1 MANWLFLGLA
11 AVAGVSM
18 AIQGSINGALGKIVG
33 VLEGNFLVHA
43 IGLAVIAA
51 LVFVFGLGRGDLS
64 RIADAPWYLY
74 LGGVI
79 NVGIIFGVMLAIGKV
94 GAGNAT
100 TAIIIGQLTMAM
112 IVDWLG
118 LFGLAQTDFTWTR
131 GIGLVLMG
139 IAAKL
144 LLV

>member
-79 NVGIIFGVMLAIGKV
+79 NVGIIFG
-94 GAGNAT
+94 
-100 TAIIIGQLTMAM
+100 
-112 IVDWLG
+112 
-118 LFGLAQTDFTWTR
+118 
-131 GIGLVLMG
+131 
-139 IAAKL
+139 
-144 LLV
+144 